1 MNLIK
6 TVLAMGV
13 GLMLASCNAQADRF
27 APGTWELE
35 VWMGVEGQSQT
46 TPRQKDTAKLSPQL
60 AEQDPRTVMFNAFY
74 RGVKSGDVAFENGTI
89 SGHIDQQAIAPF
101 PAHQQAVTGSYSADA
116 FEMRIAMPAIGGV
129 QSYQL
134 VTGRLVKRD

>member
-13 GLMLASCNAQADRF
+13 GLMLAACNAQGDRF

-35 VWMGVEGQSQT
+35 AWMGAEGQSQT

-74 RGVKSGDVAFENGTI
+74 HGVKSGDVVFENGTI
-89 SGHIDQQAIAPF
+89 SGHIDQQAVAPF
-101 PAHQQAVTGSYSADA
+101 PAHQQEVTGTYSADA
-116 FEMRIAMPAIGGV
+116 FAMRIAMPAIGGV
-129 QSYQL
+129 QSYQF
-134 VTGRLVKRD
+134 VTGRLVKPD